1 MSVNDDNNNKNLLDC
16 RDRRILCV
24 GMCVL
29 DIVHVCSKFPKE
41 DTDRRCLKGY
51 WQRGGN
57 ASNNC
62 TVLRN
67 LNNTDCEFLG
77 MLSESPAFGFLHD
90 DCRKRGIRIDNCPIT
105 DQDPPF
111 SSVLLSQES
120 DSRTIIHS
128 NSNFPILTF
137 DHFKRVHLSEYTWI
151 HFEGRN
157 PEETLQMIDR
167 IHTYNRD
174 RAIEERITISVELEK
189 LKGELLDLASQ
200 CDYVFLGKELALFMG
215 WQSGREAVDAVRNM
229 CPERKRGIICTWG
242 SKGAYSLNADGDFH
256 YVEAFP
262 PEMIVDALG
271 AGDTFCAAVIYGLD
285 RMRLSLEKAVELG
298 NRIAG
303 FKLGHCG
310 YDDIRQLELEKL
322 LL

>member
-1 MSVNDDNNNKNLLDC
+1 MASNDNNNNNKN
-16 RDRRILCV
+16 RRILCV

-29 DIVHVCSKFPKE
+29 DIVHVCSKYPEE

-67 LNNTDCEFLG
+67 LNCECEFLG

-90 DCRKRGIRIDNCPIT
+90 DCHKRGIRIENCPIT
-105 DQDPPF
+105 AQDPPF

-128 NSNFPILTF
+128 NSNFPILKF
-137 DHFKRVHLSEYTWI
+137 DHFKKVDLSPYSWV

-157 PEETLQMIDR
+157 PEETLQMIAK
-167 IHTYNRD
+167 IRD
-174 RAIEERITISVELEK
+174 FNHNNGCDIVVSVELEK
-189 LKGELLDLASQ
+189 LKRELLDLPKES
-200 CDYVFLGKELALFMG
+200 DYVFLGKEMAQFMG
-215 WQSGREAVDAVRNM
+215 WQSGREALDGIRKMCGIRN
-229 CPERKRGIICTWG
+229 KGIICTWG
-242 SKGAYSLNADGDFH
+242 SKGAYCLTATGEYH
-256 YVEAFP
+256 HVEPYP
-262 PEMIVDALG
+262 PTEVVDALG
-271 AGDTFCAAVIYGLD
+271 AGDTFCAAVVFGLD
-285 RMRLSLEKAVELG
+285 RMKLPLEKAVELG

-310 YDDIRQLELEKL
+310 YDDIKQLEPEKML
-322 LL
+322 

>member
-1 MSVNDDNNNKNLLDC
+1 MIETNNNNS
-16 RDRRILCV
+16 RRILCV

-29 DIVHVCSKFPKE
+29 DIVHVCNKYPEE

-67 LNNTDCEFLG
+67 LNTDCEFLG

-105 DQDPPF
+105 AQDPPF

-137 DHFKRVHLSEYTWI
+137 EHFKKINLSDYSWI

-157 PEETLQMIDR
+157 PEETLQMIDK
-167 IHTYNRD
+167 IHEFNRNHD
-174 RAIEERITISVELEK
+174 ANIKISVELEK
-189 LKGELLDLASQ
+189 LKLELLELASQ
-200 CDYVFLGKELALFMG
+200 SDYVFLGKELALFMG
-215 WQSGREAVDAVRNM
+215 WQNGREAVEKVQNLF
-229 CPERKRGIICTWG
+229 PNRKRGIICTWG
-242 SKGAYSLNADGDFH
+242 SKGAYCLTETGDFH
-256 YVEAFP
+256 HIEPCP
-262 PEMIVDALG
+262 PREIVDALG

-285 RMRLSLEKAVELG
+285 RMKLTLEKAVELG
-298 NRIAG
+298 NRVAG

-310 YDDIRQLELEKL
+310 YDDIRQLEPEKL
-322 LL
+322 FM